1 MTTFERKL
9 RTALRRLGVDA
20 GSTVVAAVS
29 GGADST
35 ALLDALVRL
44 RNEKGQPKKI
54 IAAHLN
60 HRLRGEESD
69 DDEDFA
75 RELAERLNVEFF
87 FERTDVAEEAL
98 RDHKNLE
105 ATARKLRYQ
114 FLRRCAEARSA
125 EYVMTAHSRD
135 DQAETVLMRLMRGSG
150 MHGLRGIH
158 PDMPLGPTVRLLRPM
173 LSISRTEVVE
183 YCERHDLNWRTDSS
197 NFSIDLTR
205 NRVRLE
211 LLPLLRSFNPRI
223 DQTLARE
230 AELMRDDADCL
241 DAMAAGLLGESRKDG
256 RLQADILVS
265 AHPAIRRR
273 AMRLWVQQQGGG
285 LSRVE
290 AAHLHAIDGL
300 LSPGKSGRLVELP
313 GGWIVEREFNML
325 VLRRAA
331 PAAIPSPD
339 AVLLENKP
347 LVFGD
352 FTIWLYRDVN
362 PETININRLQES
374 GFFFTL
380 LKETPSLSQI
390 LIRTRKP
397 GDFYVPVGSRH
408 RIKLKTLMIR
418 HTIPCSARDTYPVFV
433 TSDDSIVWAPGLPAA
448 ARFAL
453 SEGTSDKVILVAA
466 IHRDEVRGE
475 TEGILRK
482 TMESDSFRSR
492 FLTIRQIL

>member
-9 RTALRRLGVDA
+9 RTALRRLGVDS
-20 GSTVVAAVS
+20 GSTIVAAVS

-44 RNEKGQPKKI
+44 RNEKGRPKRI

-69 DDEDFA
+69 GDEHFV
-75 RELAERLNVEFF
+75 RELAERLNVEFLS
-87 FERTDVAEEAL
+87 ERIDVAGEAL
-98 RDHKNLE
+98 RNHKNLE
-105 ATARKLRYQ
+105 ATARKLRYE
-114 FLRRCAEARSA
+114 FLCRCAEARSA

-158 PDMPLGPTVRLLRPM
+158 PDMPLGSSVRLLRPM

-183 YCERHDLNWRTDSS
+183 YCERRDLTWRTDSS

-241 DAMAAGLLGESRKDG
+241 DAMAAGLLGESGNEG
-256 RLQADILVS
+256 RLQAEILVT

-273 AMRLWVQQQGGG
+273 ALRLWLQQQGGG
-285 LSRVE
+285 LRRVE

-300 LSPGKSGRLVELP
+300 LSPDKSGRLVELP

-325 VLRRAA
+325 VLRRAV
-331 PAAIPSPD
+331 PAAIPSPA
-339 AVLLENKP
+339 AVLSESEP

-352 FTIWLYRDVN
+352 FMIWLYQGVN
-362 PETININRLQES
+362 PETININRLKES

-397 GDFYVPVGSRH
+397 GDFYVPFGSRH

-433 TSDDSIVWAPGLPAA
+433 TRDDSIVWAPGLPAA
-448 ARFAL
+448 ARFAS
-453 SEGTSDKVILVAA
+453 SEGTSDQVILVAA
-466 IHRDEVRGE
+466 IHRDAAWCEA
-475 TEGILRK
+475 EGLLRK
-482 TMESDSFRSR
+482 SMELDSFRSR